1 MVSSSFF
8 LLLLLLLLLLL
19 PLLFFFRGF
28 VSHHYKALRRK
39 PIDTSSSSSS
49 TSSSSSSSSGLRWK
63 YDVFINFRGE
73 DTRRGFVSHLYR
85 ALCQKPL
92 NTFIDSEDLRKGDR
106 LSELLTAIRESRLSI
121 VVFSQSYASSTWCL
135 KELVQILECNDN
147 KNQIIVPIF
156 YEVDPSDI
164 RRLKGNFAE
173 GFAKHER
180 HSHVDVK
187 EVQSWRSALAR
198 ATDLSG
204 WDSKNYKDDAE
215 LIEKIVEDVF
225 KKLICNS
232 STSSKDNGLVGM
244 DSHMHKMHLILHPH
258 GVETNTVRIVGIWGM
273 GGLGKTTIARAVY
286 DEIACRFEASCF
298 LENVKEGFMKHG
310 KLHMQTQLLLS
321 LSNIKVGCS
330 DISNKGFQVM
340 LKSLG
345 QRKVLIVV
353 DDVDKLEQIEALLGE
368 QHSFGGGSRIIITT
382 RDLQL
387 LSRTNA
393 TYQPK
398 IFSDSGALE
407 LFKRYAFRNNQPT
420 KDYDHLSR
428 HAIQYAQGLPLALK
442 VLGAFLDNKTVS
454 EWENVLEKIRKIPLR
469 GVHDV
474 LKTSFDGLDDTE
486 KNIFLDIACFF
497 KGMDKDYAT
506 EILDGCGFYPR
517 TGITVLINRA
527 LITVSEE
534 GKLEMHDSLEE
545 MGREIVRQESIKDP
559 GRRSRLWNYEDVHHV
574 LTQNTATE
582 AVESI
587 ILDLSNS
594 REVRLNPEAFVS
606 MTQLRLL
613 KINPEKY
620 QFFNDDCCKQHLNGH
635 LKFLSSELRSL
646 SWLGLSPKSLPS
658 NFQFKN
664 LVDLDIRFSRIDRL
678 WEGTQTLEKLKFIN
692 LSYCR
697 HLKETPDFTKAP
709 NLERL
714 ILERCTSL
722 VKVHPSIWTLTN
734 LVLLNL
740 IGCKGLKI
748 LASNI
753 HMKYLKT
760 LGLEGCSNL
769 EIFPEISEV
778 MEGVSELNL
787 SGSKVKELPSSIQN
801 LTGLRI
807 LVLKDCKELQSLPRS
822 IHMKSLNT
830 LDLSGCSNL
839 EMFPEISEVMEKL
852 SVLNLSESKVK
863 ELPSSIHNLTGL
875 CFLVLKDCKELKS
888 LPSSIHMKSLDTL
901 DLSGCSNLEIFV
913 EISEVMKKLSVL
925 NLSES
930 KVKELPS
937 IHNLTGLHF
946 LVLKDC
952 KELKSLPSNIHMKSL
967 RNLDVSGCSNLEMF
981 LEISEVMN
989 KLSILN
995 LSESKI
1001 KELPSVHNLTGL
1013 RSLVLKDCKEL
1024 KSLSNSI
1031 HMKFLTTLDLSGCS
1045 SLEMFPEIAEI
1056 MGGVHELNLS
1066 ESKVKELPSSIN
1078 NLTGLYFLVLKDCK
1092 ELKSLPSSIHMT
1104 SLKTL
1109 DLSGCSSLEMFPEIS
1124 EVMKELSYLNLSGS
1138 KIKELSSSINNLT
1151 RLSWLDLQDCKELKS
1166 LPSSICQLKSL
1177 RYVSLSGCTKFE
1189 AFPSIEENMEELR
1202 ELHLDGTCIRELSPW
1217 IERLQG
1223 LVILNLRNCES
1234 LLHLPDTLWNL
1245 AHLSALNVCG
1255 CSNLSQFPLVLNS
1268 EDLERL
1274 WDSAVGMLSF

>member
-1 MVSSSFF
+1 MATSFLTANATGAPPIWVKGNQREIKPFSLSETMKLSKVMVTLHSETIFQGIRAE
-8 LLLLLLLLLLL
+8 LLAQA
-19 PLLFFFRGF
+19 
-28 VSHHYKALRRK
+28 KIMEEALA
-39 PIDTSSSSSS
+39 I
-49 TSSSSSSSSGLRWK
+49 
-63 YDVFINFRGE
+63 YRGE

-187 EVQSWRSALAR
+187 EVQSWR
-198 ATDLSG
+198 
-204 WDSKNYKDDAE
+204 DDAE

-225 KKLICNS
+225 KKLIYNS
-232 STSSKDNGLVGM
+232 STSTKDNGLVGM
-244 DSHMHKMHLILHPH
+244 DSHMHKMHLILHPR
-258 GVETNTVRIVGIWGM
+258 GVETNTVHVVGIW
-273 GGLGKTTIARAVY
+273 
-286 DEIACRFEASCF
+286 
-298 LENVKEGFMKHG
+298 
-310 KLHMQTQLLLS
+310 
-321 LSNIKVGCS
+321 
-330 DISNKGFQVM
+330 
-340 LKSLG
+340 
-345 QRKVLIVV
+345 VLIVV

-387 LSRTNA
+387 LGRTNA

-407 LFKRYAFRNNQPT
+407 LFRRYAFRNNQPT

-534 GKLEMHDSLEE
+534 GKLEMHDLLEE

-559 GRRSRLWNYEDVHHV
+559 GKRSRLWNYEDVHRV

-594 REVRLNPEAFVS
+594 CEVRLNPEAFVS

-613 KINPEKY
+613 KISHEKY
-620 QFFNDDCCKQHLNGH
+620 QFFNDDCCK
-635 LKFLSSELRSL
+635 FLSS
-646 SWLGLSPKSLPS
+646 
-658 NFQFKN
+658 
-664 LVDLDIRFSRIDRL
+664 DRIDRL
-678 WEGTQTLEKLKFIN
+678 WEGTQ
-692 LSYCR
+692 
-697 HLKETPDFTKAP
+697 
-709 NLERL
+709 
-714 ILERCTSL
+714 SL
-722 VKVHPSIWTLTN
+722 P
-734 LVLLNL
+734 
-740 IGCKGLKI
+740 
-748 LASNI
+748 SNI
-753 HMKYLKT
+753 HMKS
-760 LGLEGCSNL
+760 LET
-769 EIFPEISEV
+769 FDV
-778 MEGVSELNL
+778 
-787 SGSKVKELPSSIQN
+787 
-801 LTGLRI
+801 
-807 LVLKDCKELQSLPRS
+807 
-822 IHMKSLNT
+822 
-830 LDLSGCSNL
+830 SGCSNL
-839 EMFPEISEVMEKL
+839 EMFLEISEVMEKL

-875 CFLVLKDCKELKS
+875 RILVLQDCKELQSLPSSIHMKSLNTLDLCGCSNLEMFPEISEVMENLSVLNLSESKVKELPSSINNLTRLRFLVLKDCKELKS
-888 LPSSIHMKSLDTL
+888 LPSSIHMKSL
-901 DLSGCSNLEIFV
+901 
-913 EISEVMKKLSVL
+913 
-925 NLSES
+925 
-930 KVKELPS
+930 
-937 IHNLTGLHF
+937 
-946 LVLKDC
+946 
-952 KELKSLPSNIHMKSL
+952 
-967 RNLDVSGCSNLEMF
+967 
-981 LEISEVMN
+981 
-989 KLSILN
+989 
-995 LSESKI
+995 
-1001 KELPSVHNLTGL
+1001 
-1013 RSLVLKDCKEL
+1013 
-1024 KSLSNSI
+1024 
-1031 HMKFLTTLDLSGCS
+1031 
-1045 SLEMFPEIAEI
+1045 
-1056 MGGVHELNLS
+1056 
-1066 ESKVKELPSSIN
+1066 
-1078 NLTGLYFLVLKDCK
+1078 
-1092 ELKSLPSSIHMT
+1092 
-1104 SLKTL
+1104 KTL
-1109 DLSGCSSLEMFPEIS
+1109 DLSGCSSLEMFSEIS
-1124 EVMKELSYLNLSGS
+1124 EVMEELSYLNLSGS
-1138 KIKELSSSINNLT
+1138 KIIDLSSSISNLK
-1151 RLSWLDLQDCKELKS
+1151 RLCWLDLQDCKELKS

-1189 AFPSIEENMEELR
+1189 AFPSIEENMKELR

-1274 WDSAVGMLSF
+1274 WDSAVGMLSV